1 MPQPTWYHWKSCK
14 FLFTSPVDKIIMG
27 QLLFLFLFNFCRI
40 FFWYAGGVPETNLFY
55 CYWWYAL
62 VCSKLVTK
70 MSIITTGSGWNS
82 LKVIFIKK
90 FLTEISESS
99 HFSLFLCIPC
109 KFKWKYQ
116 KYGPCF
122 QTIFLFLMT
131 TYRVTFE
138 IQTDLRMKHF

>member
-14 FLFTSPVDKIIMG
+14 FLFTSPVDKNHHGPVIVSFSV
-27 QLLFLFLFNFCRI
+27 QLLQG

-70 MSIITTGSGWNS
+70 CPKVTKMSIITTESGWNS
-82 LKVIFIKK
+82 LKISFIKK
-90 FLTEISESS
+90 FLTKISESS
-99 HFSLFLCIPC
+99 HFLLFLCIPC
-109 KFKWKYQ
+109 KFKRKYQ
-116 KYGPCF
+116 KYSPCF

-131 TYRVTFE
+131 T
-138 IQTDLRMKHF
+138 